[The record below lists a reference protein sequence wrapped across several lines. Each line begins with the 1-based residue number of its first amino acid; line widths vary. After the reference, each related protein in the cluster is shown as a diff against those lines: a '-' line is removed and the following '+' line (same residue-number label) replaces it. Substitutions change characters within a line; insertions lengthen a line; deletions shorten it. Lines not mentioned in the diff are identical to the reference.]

1 MFHYI
6 GRGEPDSKDTLLI
19 TAPSPPSKVNVL
31 LSSLRIDV
39 NLYKISQEYREY
51 ASPVLNQHHISVFN
65 S

>member
-31 LSSLRIDV
+31 LSLP
-39 NLYKISQEYREY
+39 NLQTWFFSKDRRQFIQ
-51 ASPVLNQHHISVFN
+51 NI
-65 S
+65 